1 MKQWTISYLDKD
13 GVQQSLD
20 LDAEQRPSEEE
31 VAQRLRPIL
40 FPVADE
46 LDLNDLEGRTAEPTV
61 KSLKDHNAVEIIS
74 ITEAS

>member
-20 LDAEQRPSEEE
+20 LDSEQRPSEEE
-31 VAQRLRPIL
+31 VARRLRPML

-46 LDLNDLEGRTAEPTV
+46 LDMNDLEGRTAEPTV
-61 KSLKDHNAVEIIS
+61 KSLKDQNAVQIIS
-74 ITEAS
+74 ITEAP